1 MTRPR
6 SRFHH
11 RASLLLLLGGAL
23 VALPAGP
30 SLAQAPVPAG
40 TPAGTDAAIAAP
52 LTQTLLR
59 LSETGEVTRAPD
71 EIRVEMR
78 AEARGADA
86 AAVQAQV
93 NRAMTA
99 AMEKAR
105 AVPGVLPTTGGYW
118 TNRDSQTRQWNASQR
133 LSLRGKEAAPMLELA
148 GSLQAQGLAMDGLN
162 WSLSR
167 ETAQAARQ
175 EAGQLAIAAL
185 RARAVAVAAQLDM
198 EVAGIRNLAL
208 DAPEAPMPRMAM
220 AMRGASANAPPP
232 PVSAPEDVTVS
243 STATAEV
250 VLRARR

>member
-6 SRFHH
+6 PRFHH
-11 RASLLLLLGGAL
+11 RASLLLLGGAML
-23 VALPAGP
+23 ALPAGP
-30 SLAQAPVPAG
+30 SLAQAPAG
-40 TPAGTDAAIAAP
+40 TPAGADATITAP

-71 EIRVEMR
+71 EISVELR

-93 NRAMTA
+93 NRAMAA
-99 AMEKAR
+99 AMAKAR

-118 TNRDSQTRQWNASQR
+118 TNRDSQSRQWNASQR
-133 LSLRGKEAAPMLELA
+133 LSLRGKEAAPMLELT

-185 RARAVAVAAQLDM
+185 RTRAAAVAAQLDM

-232 PVSAPEDVTVS
+232 VSAPEDITVS